1 MKPPIGIVPEVET
14 MWLQWSFLAL
24 ISFPFLDLLLDI
36 GDFLTVKPLLGRG
49 LCGLEPEEFIEKLS
63 NDGRKTNFGKC
74 GKLNSRI
81 FSIVVN
87 VGKNSVQ
94 VGHGWRSRIF
104 YLKCPCEQRF
114 VCLCKYVTILA
125 KNLEI

>member
-1 MKPPIGIVPEVET
+1 MD
-14 MWLQWSFLAL
+14 WSQRSSLKSLAMM
-24 ISFPFLDLLLDI
+24 
-36 GDFLTVKPLLGRG
+36 
-49 LCGLEPEEFIEKLS
+49 EEES
-63 NDGRKTNFGKC
+63 NFGKC

-87 VGKNSVQ
+87 VGENSVQ

-114 VCLCKYVTILA
+114 VCLCKYVTNLA